1 MPCENYFVSFPLLH
15 LSCELGV
22 IISKVHE
29 IYSLTQKSYLKDFI
43 NTNIE
48 AKKNAVASDVK
59 KLYKTFSNATFGK
72 T

>member
-1 MPCENYFVSFPLLH
+1 MPCENYFVSFPL
-15 LSCELGV
+15 LGV

-48 AKKNAVASDVK
+48 AKKKTLLRVTQRNFIKHLVMQHLE
-59 KLYKTFSNATFGK
+59 KLN
-72 T
+72 